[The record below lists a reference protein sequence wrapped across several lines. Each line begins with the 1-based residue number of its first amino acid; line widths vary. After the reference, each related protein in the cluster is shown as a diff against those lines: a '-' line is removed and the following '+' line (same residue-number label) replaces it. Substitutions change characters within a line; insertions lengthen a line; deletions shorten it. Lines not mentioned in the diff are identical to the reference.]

1 MQEGAFQ
8 IHVTGGGDREYTTI
22 GDGDLAIGCFSGA
35 DSTVEK
41 NRAGG
46 IDINVAQGNGDGV
59 VKFEAGAIHVH
70 TSSSRRAEGAKEG
83 GGATTGDLTEGGSRE
98 GLESINIKSAIDG
111 DRTELSGV
119 TNQDTE
125 DDVAGACGEFQ

>member
-1 MQEGAFQ
+1 MQ
-8 IHVTGGGDREYTTI
+8 IHITGWGDREHATV

-35 DSTVEK
+35 DSTVET

-59 VKFEAGAIHVH
+59 VEVEVGASHVH
-70 TSSSRRAEGAKEG
+70 TSSSRRAEGVREG
-83 GGATTGDLTEGGSRE
+83 GGATTVDLTEGGSRE

-111 DRTELSGV
+111 DRTELSDV
-119 TNQDTE
+119 TNQSAE